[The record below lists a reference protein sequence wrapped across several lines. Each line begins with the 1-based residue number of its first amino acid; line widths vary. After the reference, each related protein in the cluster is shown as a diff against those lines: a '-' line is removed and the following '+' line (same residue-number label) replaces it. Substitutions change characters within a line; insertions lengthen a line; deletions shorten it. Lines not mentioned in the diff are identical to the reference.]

1 MVNQQPVSMRR
12 RMTHQRPTAHRVTTW
27 LAASLCAISLV
38 GTAACSSSD
47 DDAKSSSTT
56 TPTTEAVT
64 VSAGAASASILPTVD
79 GKRDFLDDAPG
90 WPDDGVDPYDPG
102 AFVVEWDQGRVDIDN
117 GSDDSAWVHDDL
129 RSTAVA
135 LERGDERVVM
145 VSTDTYMQLAPDAD
159 EIERRAHE
167 KLPKE
172 WADAPILIAAT
183 HLHHGP
189 VTAFGVNEDW
199 YDMMADATA
208 GAVVDAVAALTPAEV
223 SVATGEHRYGVRD
236 ARDPLIVDPRL
247 NIMAIDDADSG
258 DPIATIVQWASHPE
272 TTLGWEPPTE
282 ATHLDE
288 VCPAKGW
295 ANDDCFAEGR
305 YMTADYPGVLR
316 TRLADRVGGEV
327 LYFNGAIGVQIGP
340 GDAPTWMVDNDH
352 PVTDDG
358 EPPAGAEPLTTCED
372 RDEYM
377 CRSFAKTESIGDAL
391 ADAVI
396 ELRDEAKPYSPTE
409 LTVRREEFKTR
420 LTNIGFRVLLAEGD
434 LGWKPPT
441 VFTCDGPP
449 INDECTKVPHATED
463 DPVITPL
470 ADSQILSGD
479 VGASR
484 ITDLSLGSVGFMFMP
499 GELPPELVIG
509 LPDDFTTN
517 VDGYYDEPELHA
529 TGADYTIPGNLLSLV
544 DYDVTFTIGLGTDEL
559 GYFVPISDYR
569 LKCLDIALPAGAHC
583 ADLFERG
590 VIEGADF
597 IGGETCSRITHDPD
611 ELAALGHDGPAVA
624 AICRYGQGLGAE
636 IAEPDGHYEETNAAG
651 WDVVTDLW
659 AAAQRLY
666 GS

>member
-1 MVNQQPVSMRR
+1 M
-12 RMTHQRPTAHRVTTW
+12 
-27 LAASLCAISLV
+27 IGLV
-38 GTAACSSSD
+38 GTAACSSSND
-47 DDAKSSSTT
+47 DDAKPGASTS
-56 TPTTEAVT
+56 PTTEAVT

-90 WPDDGVDPYDPG
+90 WPTDGVDPYDPG

-117 GSDDSAWVHDDL
+117 GSNDSAWVHDDL

-172 WADAPILIAAT
+172 WADAPILIAET

-208 GAVVDAVAALTPAEV
+208 GAVVDAVAALTPAKV

-247 NIMAIDDADSG
+247 NVMAIDDADSG

-272 TTLGWEPPTE
+272 TTLGWEPPAE

-288 VCPAKGW
+288 ACPAKGW

-340 GDAPTWMVDNDH
+340 GDAPTWVVDEDH

-358 EPPAGAEPLTTCED
+358 EPPAGAKPLTTCDD

-396 ELRDEAKPYSPTE
+396 ELRDDAEPYSPTE

-420 LTNIGFRVLLAEGD
+420 LTNVGFRVLLAEGD

-449 INDECTKVPHATED
+449 INDECAEVPHATED
-463 DPVITPL
+463 DPVITRL

-509 LPDDFTTN
+509 LPDDFATN
-517 VDGYYDEPELHA
+517 VDAYYDEPELHA

-597 IGGETCSRITHDPD
+597 IGGKTCARITDDPD
-611 ELAALGHDGPAVA
+611 ELAALGDDGPAVA

-636 IAEPDGHYEETNAAG
+636 ISEPDGHYEETNAAG
-651 WDVVTDLW
+651 WDIVTDLW
-659 AAAQRLY
+659 AAAKRLY
-666 GS
+666 GG